1 MNGLNLVEKLDNI
14 SKNKHLNGYKC
25 TFIGN
30 SSVGKTSIIIRAIKD
45 TFSIF
50 NEATIGAAF
59 SIITRKIH
67 ENPPITIKLE
77 IWDTAG
83 QERFASLVTMY
94 LRNSHVILL
103 VYDLSNPTSFKDIK
117 EKWIPYIQKEANYK
131 SDALIYLIA
140 NKYDLNQKD
149 DLVLPGINLSNE
161 IKAKFFVTSA
171 KENIGIKEL
180 FTDICHTLNNREFKQ
195 TYINPQ
201 PNISINNSDNS
212 NDIKKINRNC
222 WKNFL
227 SYFYL

>member
-1 MNGLNLVEKLDNI
+1 MNGLNLVEKLDTY
-14 SKNKHLNGYKC
+14 SKNKNLNGYKC

-59 SIITRKIH
+59 SIITKKICAH
-67 ENPPITIKLE
+67 PEITIKLE

-94 LRNSHVILL
+94 LRNSHVVLL
-103 VYDLSNPTSFKDIK
+103 VYDLSNPNSFKDIK

-131 SDALIYLIA
+131 TDALIYLIA

-149 DLVLPGINLSNE
+149 DLILPGITLANE

-171 KENIGIKEL
+171 KENIGIKDL
-180 FTDICHTLNNREFKQ
+180 FTDICNTLNNREFKQ
-195 TYINPQ
+195 TYTIPQ
-201 PNISINNSDNS
+201 PILSVNDN
-212 NDIKKINRNC
+212 KKINRNC
-222 WKNFL
+222 WRNFL
-227 SYFYL
+227 SYFYLV